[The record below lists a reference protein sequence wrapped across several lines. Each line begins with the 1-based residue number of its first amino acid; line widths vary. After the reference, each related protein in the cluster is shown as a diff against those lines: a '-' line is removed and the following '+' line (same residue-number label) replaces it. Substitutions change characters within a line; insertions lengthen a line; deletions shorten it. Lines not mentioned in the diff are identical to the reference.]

1 MPERYSTRDSVLG
14 ILCAVIIT
22 AAGIA
27 SYSNTMQVPFLFD
40 DVGRIVDEPAIRTLW
55 PPSVSMQNSNRPFA
69 QYTFAMNYAVHGYNV
84 FGYHV
89 VNLGIHVAAA
99 LLLFGFTKRTLRR
112 CGTDYQGVAGLL
124 AFSVALVWVV
134 HPLNTQAVTYVI
146 QRLESLMGLAYLAT
160 LYFFVRS
167 LDSKHSSFWMLCS
180 VVACAFGM
188 GCKEVM
194 VTAPLIVLWYDRVF
208 VSGSWREIIA
218 QRKGFYILLASTW
231 GVLVWSMLH
240 YRLDYSSGSLFRVE
254 GLTPWTYLLSQST
267 VLVHY
272 IALSFWPNGQC
283 VYPAWPIAKSIL
295 AVWPQLVGI
304 GGMLVA
310 TIWAIF
316 RQPRWGFLGGCF
328 FVVLAPTSSLIPIQ
342 DIAFEH
348 RMYLPLAALV
358 AFVLLAAYSLLL
370 QLSISK
376 NVATRVHLGIAS
388 LIGIVLGVTS
398 YERNKVYV
406 SEISVWKDTLVKSPK
421 NSKVWVGLGGIF
433 AKEKRFDDARE
444 HFLRALE
451 IAPDDSKANANFA
464 GLLIELREYDLAG
477 KHLERAFQSNP
488 KDLDAIANMGH
499 LQTRLENFSEA
510 AKYYEVAVA
519 GLSKDEELQSSLIG
533 SYIRSG
539 RLSEAERC
547 SLANL
552 ERRPKSARAHVDY
565 ASSLIAMGRSET
577 AIEHCEKAIELD
589 AGLSTAYATLAVIV
603 PDPKSGMELMS
614 RAIALEPRSF
624 DYNRTMGDM
633 LMATKPM
640 EAVQHY
646 EIAIQ
651 SEPDRIE
658 LLLKIGS
665 AWDACGRPEYGIP
678 YLERVTQLLP
688 DWAEARESL
697 KILKQSL
704 VKP

>member
-1 MPERYSTRDSVLG
+1 M
-14 ILCAVIIT
+14 IIA

-55 PPSVSMQNSNRPFA
+55 PPSVAMQNSNRPFA
-69 QYTFAMNYAVHGYNV
+69 QYTFAMNYAVDGYNV
-84 FGYHV
+84 VGYHV

-99 LLLFGFTKRTLRR
+99 LFLFGLTKRTLRR
-112 CGTDYQGVAGLL
+112 CGTDYQAVAGLV
-124 AFSVALVWVV
+124 AFSVALIWVV

-194 VTAPLIVLWYDRVF
+194 VTAPLIVLWYDRAF
-208 VSGSWREIIA
+208 VSSSWREIIA
-218 QRKGFYILLASTW
+218 RRKGFYMLLASTW

-240 YRLDYSSGSLFRVE
+240 YRLDYTSGSLFQVE

-283 VYPAWPIAKSIL
+283 VYPAWPIARSML
-295 AVWPQLVGI
+295 EVWPQFVVI
-304 GGMLVA
+304 GGMLLA

-316 RQPRWGFLGGCF
+316 KQPRWGFLGGCF
-328 FVVLAPTSSLIPIQ
+328 FLVLAPTSSLIPIQ

-358 AFVLLAAYSLLL
+358 AFVLLAAYAFLL
-370 QLSISK
+370 QIRISK
-376 NVATRVHLGIAS
+376 NVATRVHLGIAL
-388 LIGIVLGVTS
+388 LIGIALGLTS
-398 YERNKVYV
+398 YERNMVYV
-406 SEISVWKDTLVKSPK
+406 SEISVWQDTLVKSPQ
-421 NSKVWVGLGGIF
+421 NGKVWVGLGGLF
-433 AKEKRFDDARE
+433 AKEKRYDDARK
-444 HFLRALE
+444 HFVRALE

-464 GLLIELREYDLAG
+464 GLLIELKEYDLAG
-477 KHLERAFQSNP
+477 KHLERAFQSNS
-488 KDLDAIANMGH
+488 KDLDAITNMGH

-519 GLSKDEELQSSLIG
+519 GQANNEELQSCLIG
-533 SYIRSG
+533 SYIRCG

-552 ERRPKSARAHVDY
+552 ERRPKSAKAQVDH
-565 ASSLIAMGRSET
+565 ASSLIALGRNDT
-577 AIEHCEKAIELD
+577 AIKYCERAIELD
-589 AGLSTAYATLAVIV
+589 AGLSTAYATLAMIV
-603 PDPKSGMELMS
+603 PEPERGMELLS
-614 RAIALEPRSF
+614 RAIAIEPTSF

-646 EIAIQ
+646 EISIQ
-651 SEPDRIE
+651 SEPDSVE

-665 AWDACGRPEYGIP
+665 AWDACGRPENGIP

-697 KILKQSL
+697 QTLKQSL